1 MMAARFNGR
10 KLRWNEDGFEIAPR
24 FWRELPRPQNPS
36 FKNKTP
42 GGGNRRAFSNTLF
55 QMNLTSKTTN
65 VPDGLTHIRK
75 KLALD
80 RYLRGD
86 ASPAE
91 TQRTFFRNPKWRDA

>member
-1 MMAARFNGR
+1 MAARFYGR
-10 KLRWNEDGFEIAPR
+10 KLRRNEDGREIAPR
-24 FWRELPRPQNPS
+24 FWRELPYPKNPTLQ
-36 FKNKTP
+36 NKTP
-42 GGGNRRAFSNTLF
+42 GGGNRRALSNSLLHLNF
-55 QMNLTSKTTN
+55 TSKTTN

-86 ASPAE
+86 ATLAE